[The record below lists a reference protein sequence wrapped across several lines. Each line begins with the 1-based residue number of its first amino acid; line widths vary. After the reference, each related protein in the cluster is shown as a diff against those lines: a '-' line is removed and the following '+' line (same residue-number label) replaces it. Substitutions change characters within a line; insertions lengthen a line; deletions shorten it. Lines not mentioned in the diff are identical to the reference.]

1 MNSFFNTG
9 HNATHRL
16 ILALI
21 ISGIL
26 MFADHR
32 LDSFGTIRTYLN
44 SLVSP
49 LQYVANIPSG
59 MLNWSAQRLAS
70 QQQLLSE
77 NTLLKNENLLM
88 RESVQQ
94 FETLKVENDRLRTLL
109 GSPLQEGRRKM
120 VAELMAVDNNPYS
133 HQVIIDKGTSD
144 GVFEGQPVLD
154 ANGIVGQVLHVA
166 ATTSRILLIT
176 DITHAVPVRVARN
189 NVRLVAS
196 GSGEL
201 GDLAIHHMPHNTDL
215 REGDLLI
222 SSGLGEVF
230 PAGYPL
236 AVVSTIIKDEGR
248 PFATVNAA
256 PIALLD
262 RLKYLLL
269 LWPTEHDERLKEVVK
284 ELKEDS

>member
-1 MNSFFNTG
+1 MTSFFNTG
-9 HNATHRL
+9 PSLNYRL
-16 ILALI
+16 FLALI
-21 ISGIL
+21 LSAAL

-32 LDSFGTIRTYLN
+32 LDSFSQARTYLN

-49 LQYVANIPSG
+49 LQYVANLPSD
-59 MLNWSAQRLAS
+59 MLNWSSKRISS
-70 QQQLLSE
+70 QQQLLAE
-77 NTLLKNENLLM
+77 NEILKNENLLM
-88 RESVQQ
+88 RESLQQ
-94 FETLKVENDRLRTLL
+94 FQTLKLENDRLRTLL

-133 HQVIIDKGTSD
+133 HQIVIDKGTSD

-176 DITHAVPVRVARN
+176 DITHAVPVRVSRN

-201 GDLAIHHMPHNTDL
+201 GNLSIHHMPHNTDL
-215 REGDLLI
+215 RVGDLLV
-222 SSGLGEVF
+222 SSGLGQVF
-230 PAGYPL
+230 PEGYPL
-236 AVVSTIIKDEGR
+236 AVVTSILKDEGR
-248 PFATVNAA
+248 PFAQVTAQ

-269 LWPTEHDERLKEVVK
+269 LWPNENDQRTKTIAN
-284 ELKEDS
+284 ELKESD

>member
-1 MNSFFNTG
+1 MNSFFNTDPSL
-9 HNATHRL
+9 NYRL
-16 ILALI
+16 VLALVL
-21 ISGIL
+21 SAAL

-32 LDSFGTIRTYLN
+32 LDSFGTARTYLN

-49 LQYVANIPSG
+49 LQYVANLPSD
-59 MLNWSAQRLAS
+59 MLNWSSQRLSS

-77 NTLLKNENLLM
+77 NEILKNENLLM
-88 RESVQQ
+88 RESLQQ
-94 FETLKVENDRLRTLL
+94 FQTLKLENDRLRTLL

-133 HQVIIDKGTSD
+133 HQIVIDKGTSD
-144 GVFEGQPVLD
+144 GVYEGQPVLD

-176 DITHAVPVRVARN
+176 DITHAVPVRVSRN

-201 GDLAIHHMPHNTDL
+201 ENLSIHHMPHNTDL
-215 REGDLLI
+215 RVGYLLI
-222 SSGLGEVF
+222 SSGLGQVF
-230 PAGYPL
+230 PEGYPL
-236 AVVSTIIKDEGR
+236 AIVSSIVKDEGR
-248 PFATVNAA
+248 PFAQVTAT

-269 LWPTEHDERLKEVVK
+269 LWPTENDQRVKTVVT
-284 ELKEDS
+284 ELEN

>member
-9 HNATHRL
+9 PSLNYRL
-16 ILALI
+16 VLALVL
-21 ISGIL
+21 SAAL

-32 LDSFGTIRTYLN
+32 LDSFGTARTYLN

-49 LQYVANIPSG
+49 LQYVANLPSD
-59 MLNWSAQRLAS
+59 MLNWSSQRLSS

-77 NTLLKNENLLM
+77 NELLKNENLLM
-88 RESVQQ
+88 RESLQQ
-94 FETLKVENDRLRTLL
+94 FQTLKLENDRLRTLL

-133 HQVIIDKGTSD
+133 HQIVIDKGTSD
-144 GVFEGQPVLD
+144 GVYEGQPVLD
-154 ANGIVGQVLHVA
+154 AYGIVGQVLHVA

-176 DITHAVPVRVARN
+176 DITHAVPVRVSRN

-201 GDLAIHHMPHNTDL
+201 ENLSIHHMPHNTDL
-215 REGDLLI
+215 RVGDLLI
-222 SSGLGEVF
+222 SSGLGQVF
-230 PAGYPL
+230 PEGYPL
-236 AVVSTIIKDEGR
+236 AIVSSIVKDEGR
-248 PFATVNAA
+248 PFAQVTAT

-269 LWPTEHDERLKEVVK
+269 LWPTANDQRVKTVVT
-284 ELKEDS
+284 ELENQ